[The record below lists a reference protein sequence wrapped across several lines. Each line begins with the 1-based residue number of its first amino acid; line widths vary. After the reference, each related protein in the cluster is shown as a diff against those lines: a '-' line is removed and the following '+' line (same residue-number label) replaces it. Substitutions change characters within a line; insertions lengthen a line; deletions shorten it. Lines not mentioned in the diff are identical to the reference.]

1 MTHDVQCARLSALT
15 LLLCAIPLA
24 VLRAQSRVDSTI
36 VAGRIIG
43 ADGRIPVRADV
54 ELTPIRATAPAIRVR
69 AAADG
74 TFRMSIAGG
83 GPFRLRAA
91 GVGFVGLQRA
101 LPVTTPTTLN
111 VVVTLAGLPTGL
123 AKGPV
128 VGIAA
133 ERDAEKP
140 RPDMPPAVVLAAR
153 GNGRRTGTL
162 RARRD
167 TVAYR
172 VVDIT
177 ARQYL
182 PPAGAGAFRWSD
194 DGEYDGLVAAKAGE
208 LVELV
213 YDSAGVTFGG
223 SSGLRVLDGH
233 SIAPVVAQLDSIFA
247 YEPARRCVLVQPT
260 PPNERPI
267 KGSELLIGPIKS
279 SDPLIASLSTADPAI
294 TGLATSLD
302 LIRQFL
308 RADGE
313 CRTDPVLGA
322 AVVAQFT
329 PASPLWQLDDVMR
342 RRVLLQAARHAAGDA
357 RFNTPEVVAQV
368 KSAFDAAIA
377 AARDTAARFDLYELA
392 AETFMPADTIA
403 AQSYTARFT
412 AESYDNPRVFPLL
425 KMTGYNRVLQP
436 GRSVPAF
443 TVPSLDSAGAAISDV
458 SLRGSVYLLDVW
470 ATWCRDCLV
479 ELPSL
484 RALHDRYGSRGLRV
498 VSVSVD
504 EEQGTADRF
513 RRIREPMP
521 WTHGWA
527 GTSPDGGGPLERF
540 EVVWLPTTILVGRD
554 GRILSFAPK
563 LDSPAFDALVREAL
577 K

>member
-1 MTHDVQCARLSALT
+1 MH
-15 LLLCAIPLA
+15 
-24 VLRAQSRVDSTI
+24 AQSRADSTV

-54 ELTPIRATAPAIRVR
+54 ELTPIRATARAIRVR

-74 TFRMSIAGG
+74 TFRVSIAGG
-83 GPFRLRAA
+83 GPFRVRVA

-101 LPVTTPTTLN
+101 LPVTTPTTVN

-140 RPDMPPAVVLAAR
+140 RPDMPPAVVLSAR

-182 PPAGAGAFRWSD
+182 PPAGASAFRWSD
-194 DGEYDGLVAAKAGE
+194 DGEYDGLVAATAGAP
-208 LVELV
+208 VELV
-213 YDSAGVTFGG
+213 YDSTGVTFGG
-223 SSGLRVLDGH
+223 TSGLRVLDGH
-233 SIAPVVAQLDSIFA
+233 PIAPVVAQLDSIFA
-247 YEPARRCVLVQPT
+247 YEPSRRCVLMAPAPLT
-260 PPNERPI
+260 TRPVRTRADTEI
-267 KGSELLIGPIKS
+267 ARVIGS
-279 SDPLIASLSTADPAI
+279 ASVSTADPAI

-313 CRTDPVLGA
+313 CRTDPELGA
-322 AVVAQFT
+322 LVMAQFT
-329 PASPLWQLDDVMR
+329 PASPLWHLDDVMR
-342 RRVLLQAARHAAGDA
+342 RRVLLHAARHASGDA

-368 KSAFDAAIA
+368 KSAFDAAIT

-392 AETFMPADTIA
+392 AETFMPADTVA

-425 KMTGYNRVLQP
+425 KLTGYNRVLQP
-436 GRSVPAF
+436 GRRVPAF
-443 TVPSLDSAGAAISDV
+443 TVPSLDSSGAAISDA

-470 ATWCRDCLV
+470 ATWCRDCIV

-484 RALHDRYGSRGLRV
+484 RALHEKYGSRGLRV

-527 GTSPDGGGPLERF
+527 GTAPDGGGPLERF

-554 GRILSFAPK
+554 GRILSLAPK
-563 LDSPAFDALVREAL
+563 LDSPGFDALVREAL